1 MQRLLRTLPSK
12 TAAFF
17 KLHYPH
23 CIALVAIIL
32 WCLPYFTTGE
42 RVSWGDFGIFTQAYE
57 AIRISVLQFHQF
69 PWFNPWLAGGTPLYA
84 NPQIG
89 VFSIQTLLVFVFGA
103 PIGIKLTFALFIG
116 LGYAAMYTL
125 LSRYFCI
132 ERRFAV
138 PLSLVWIF
146 SSFFVAHLPA
156 HFTFIWYLV
165 APYYFYSALN
175 LRNWK
180 DGAKLGLLF
189 AIMGLSAIHNAFFH
203 IAVICAAIIVV
214 RFVLNFRQWRQYSA
228 ALLAAAGVFIVL
240 CGHRALLT
248 IQNVGEF
255 PREVIDPAGTIKN
268 TVLGLLLP
276 YSEAHTLPFIQ
287 SPAMP
292 YGTSE
297 ATAFI
302 GYGTLIAA
310 VIAALSVLYTF
321 QRKRLAALKSYR
333 LVLIVIAIGILFFLI
348 GLGDYGHG
356 SPYGALK
363 HLPIFNNMRVSTR
376 WFLYFNLALII
387 FIGIVASKTLRASF
401 ARFVLTAF
409 IIIGTA
415 ELFVLNVGYQ
425 YKSFSHDIIK
435 PAAAGT
441 SRPFELTAHFG
452 ESQTL
457 PNGEKLPYAVAPS
470 TRLYREYE
478 ATTFNLGVYQAND
491 SLVDLN
497 TKETPRCGYEKGCQ
511 LVLTN
516 NAKVTYWSPNK
527 IVLERTAPG
536 KIKLNLNNSSYF
548 LVNGQRQNNIL
559 VAEAY
564 VDFVVPVS
572 DNTKTITLEA
582 NPSLNLHDIV
592 SSMSRAAKNAK
603 Q

>member
-1 MQRLLRTLPSK
+1 
-12 TAAFF
+12 
-17 KLHYPH
+17 
-23 CIALVAIIL
+23 VA
-32 WCLPYFTTGE
+32 
-42 RVSWGDFGIFTQAYE
+42 S
-57 AIRISVLQFHQF
+57 
-69 PWFNPWLAGGTPLYA
+69 
-84 NPQIG
+84 
-89 VFSIQTLLVFVFGA
+89 
-103 PIGIKLTFALFIG
+103 
-116 LGYAAMYTL
+116 
-125 LSRYFCI
+125 
-132 ERRFAV
+132 
-138 PLSLVWIF
+138 
-146 SSFFVAHLPA
+146 
-156 HFTFIWYLV
+156 
-165 APYYFYSALN
+165 
-175 LRNWK
+175 
-180 DGAKLGLLF
+180 
-189 AIMGLSAIHNAFFH
+189 
-203 IAVICAAIIVV
+203 
-214 RFVLNFRQWRQYSA
+214 
-228 ALLAAAGVFIVL
+228 LAAAGVFIVL

-255 PREVIDPAGTIKN
+255 PREVIDPAGTVKN

-276 YSEAHTLPFIQ
+276 FSEAHALPYIQ
-287 SPAMP
+287 PPSMP

-297 ATAFI
+297 ATAFV

-310 VIAALSVLYTF
+310 AVAALSMLYAF
-321 QRKRLAALKSYR
+321 QRKRLTALKDYR
-333 LVLIVIAIGILFFLI
+333 LALIIVA
-348 GLGDYGHG
+348 
-356 SPYGALK
+356 K

-387 FIGIVASKTLRASF
+387 FIGVIASKTLRASF
-401 ARFVLTAF
+401 ARFALTAF
-409 IIIGTA
+409 AIIGAA

-435 PAAAGT
+435 PTAAST

-511 LVLTN
+511 LVLTD
-516 NAKVTYWSPNK
+516 NAKITYWSPNK

-548 LVNGQRQNNIL
+548 LVNGQRQSNIL

-564 VDFVVPVS
+564 VGFVVPVS
-572 DNTKTITLEA
+572 DNTKTTTLEA
-582 NPSLNLHDIV
+582 SPSLNLRDIL
-592 SSMSRAAKNAK
+592 SSMSQAAKNAK